1 MRSRQNSVNLIPSSI
16 SAGRCISA
24 GLLLALVS
32 ASPMTDPAFAENY
45 TLTNRVKPTEA
56 GINGLPAGKKLAD
69 LTSAD
74 TLNVTGGNAQLYFD
88 SSANMNC
95 NIVISGN
102 ARDSEKTGKFR
113 LQNSSTV
120 VNLNG
125 MVTLAGDTAVG
136 SHVWQSSQGK
146 LYFNNQ
152 ITGTGALLIAPS
164 SASSVYLNN
173 TGANKNNYTGNTQI
187 GNSGMYNN
195 SGVTNYGGSV
205 YLLADEPIPDTVT
218 AGASAVGNLVLMS
231 WEDTRLRS
239 KLDLNGHTETVNGLV
254 STDTW
259 SEVTSSADGGKLIVG
274 ANDTTSEYAGLLQG
288 SMSLEKI
295 GTGTL
300 TLSGTNTYTGG
311 TTITAGTLKLTG
323 DGTLGTGAVTNNA
336 VLELNVAEGEKNFTS
351 MVSGTVSGSGQ
362 VVKSGDGTL
371 QLNSTLS
378 HSGGLTV
385 NDGKLIV
392 ATGKNQSASPIGSGT
407 VTVESGAVLEFQ
419 NANQLGYGNNPNN
432 LVIRGT
438 LKPANYTH
446 IKNVTLEGGT
456 IDTEYGFTS
465 GGTGLDFGSRTGVI
479 TSSGDSTINSRIH
492 INNGANVTFDVTSGT
507 LTVNGIIKSDGGFTK
522 TGEGTMTLTAANTY
536 SKGTTISAGTIKLT
550 DAGTIGT
557 GAVTNNAVL
566 EFAHDSDMMFSNAVS
581 GTGSV
586 IKTGAGTLTINKTSS
601 MNGEWRLNAGK
612 VVITSSRSGTNTPL
626 GANKAGSTVYV
637 NDGVELVLSAQ
648 DVFTNAHEANP
659 MQFVIDGGKVSNSGA
674 NYNFIENTTF
684 KDGAQLYAADG
695 NATWKAFKLH
705 NVKVLRNEDGTAGA
719 PVVFSADMSK
729 ANATYAFGT
738 ISGNAASTTSVLN
751 VEDITSADS
760 SVIDSVSDLVIS
772 GVIADPL
779 TNRNGTTAA
788 APIEKTGAG
797 TLEFSA
803 ANTYTGT
810 TTISAGTLKLTG
822 AGTLGTSAVTLNE
835 NGTLE
840 LNVAD
845 GAEKSFTNKVTGTGT
860 VAKTGAGTLK
870 LNTANGFEST
880 LNISEG
886 RADVFGTMAGKIS
899 VADGAV
905 FSPGDGIGTL
915 TVNGL
920 FSADDGARLVFEI
933 GEDTSDLIV
942 LESEGTLDISED
954 AILELLFTDADPDK
968 VYTLIEAEG
977 GLGEYADAAFW
988 TNLLT
993 AAADTNWHL
1002 EVSGNMVNAV
1012 FGTDPA
1018 VPEPAT
1024 WVLLILGTFGL
1035 LYCRKK

>member
-1 MRSRQNSVNLIPSSI
+1 
-16 SAGRCISA
+16 
-24 GLLLALVS
+24 
-32 ASPMTDPAFAENY
+32 
-45 TLTNRVKPTEA
+45 
-56 GINGLPAGKKLAD
+56 
-69 LTSAD
+69 
-74 TLNVTGGNAQLYFD
+74 
-88 SSANMNC
+88 
-95 NIVISGN
+95 
-102 ARDSEKTGKFR
+102 
-113 LQNSSTV
+113 
-120 VNLNG
+120 
-125 MVTLAGDTAVG
+125 
-136 SHVWQSSQGK
+136 
-146 LYFNNQ
+146 
-152 ITGTGALLIAPS
+152 
-164 SASSVYLNN
+164 
-173 TGANKNNYTGNTQI
+173 
-187 GNSGMYNN
+187 
-195 SGVTNYGGSV
+195 
-205 YLLADEPIPDTVT
+205 
-218 AGASAVGNLVLMS
+218 
-231 WEDTRLRS
+231 
-239 KLDLNGHTETVNGLV
+239 
-254 STDTW
+254 
-259 SEVTSSADGGKLIVG
+259 
-274 ANDTTSEYAGLLQG
+274 
-288 SMSLEKI
+288 
-295 GTGTL
+295 
-300 TLSGTNTYTGG
+300 
-311 TTITAGTLKLTG
+311 
-323 DGTLGTGAVTNNA
+323 
-336 VLELNVAEGEKNFTS
+336 
-351 MVSGTVSGSGQ
+351 
-362 VVKSGDGTL
+362 
-371 QLNSTLS
+371 
-378 HSGGLTV
+378 
-385 NDGKLIV
+385 
-392 ATGKNQSASPIGSGT
+392 
-407 VTVESGAVLEFQ
+407 
-419 NANQLGYGNNPNN
+419 
-432 LVIRGT
+432 
-438 LKPANYTH
+438 
-446 IKNVTLEGGT
+446 
-456 IDTEYGFTS
+456 
-465 GGTGLDFGSRTGVI
+465 
-479 TSSGDSTINSRIH
+479 
-492 INNGANVTFDVTSGT
+492 
-507 LTVNGIIKSDGGFTK
+507 
-522 TGEGTMTLTAANTY
+522 
-536 SKGTTISAGTIKLT
+536 
-550 DAGTIGT
+550 
-557 GAVTNNAVL
+557 
-566 EFAHDSDMMFSNAVS
+566 
-581 GTGSV
+581 GSV
-586 IKTGAGTLTINKTSS
+586 IKTGSGTLTINKTSS

-788 APIEKTGAG
+788 APIEKTG
-797 TLEFSA
+797 
-803 ANTYTGT
+803 
-810 TTISAGTLKLTG
+810 AGTLKLTG

>member
-32 ASPMTDPAFAENY
+32 VLPMTETAFAETY
-45 TLTNRVKPTEA
+45 TLTTRTYPQDA
-56 GINGLPAGKKLAD
+56 GKNGLPAGKTYCD

-74 TLNVTGGNAQLYFD
+74 TLNVTANAAQLYFD
-88 SSANMNC
+88 KSATLNC
-95 NIVISGN
+95 NIVISGKGQN
-102 ARDSEKTGKFR
+102 GENTGKIR
-113 LQNSSTV
+113 MQNNTTV

-136 SHVWQSSQGK
+136 SHAWQNNQGK

-205 YLLADEPIPDTVT
+205 YLLADEQIPDTVT

-323 DGTLGTGAVTNNA
+323 SGTLGTGAVTNNA

-465 GGTGLDFGSRTGVI
+465 GGTGLDFATRTGVI

-492 INNGANVTFDVTSGT
+492 INNGANVTFNVTSDT
-507 LTVNGIIKSDGGFTK
+507 LIVNGIIKSDGGFTK

-566 EFAHDSDMMFSNAVS
+566 EFAHDSDMTFSNAVS

-648 DVFTNAHEANP
+648 DVFTNAHETNP

-760 SVIDSVSDLVIS
+760 SVIDSVSDLLIS

-788 APIEKTGAG
+788 APIEKTGTG

-870 LNTANGFEST
+870 LNTANSFEST

-977 GLGEYADAAFW
+977 GLGEYADATFW